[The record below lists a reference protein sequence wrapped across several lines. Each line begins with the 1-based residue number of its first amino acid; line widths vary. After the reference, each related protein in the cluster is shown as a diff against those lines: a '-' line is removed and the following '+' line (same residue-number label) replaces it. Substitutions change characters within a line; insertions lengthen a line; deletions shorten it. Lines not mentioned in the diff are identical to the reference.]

1 MVEVILFITEP
12 LQPKLAGNSW
22 TGDDEE
28 QSCYIL
34 NPSKVIRKYMKLIIN
49 IFPADID
56 GKITSTIK
64 RDYSVHIFRIT

>member
-22 TGDDEE
+22 TSDDEE

-49 IFPADID
+49 IFPADIAL
-56 GKITSTIK
+56 
-64 RDYSVHIFRIT
+64 VV